1 MQREIE
7 YQAMRSDN
15 SKEFED
21 AVKELRARKEA
32 EHNAALAKKAKQ

>member
-1 MQREIE
+1 
-7 YQAMRSDN
+7 MRSDN

-32 EHNAALAKKAKQ
+32 EYQARKAKQ